1 MAIKFADDK
10 KVSLENLKT
19 EYFQAA
25 RSGENPETVEAK
37 YNEYMSEYANV
48 LKDNILTE
56 ARQIGRASCRERV

>member
-19 EYFQAA
+19 EYFKAA

-37 YNEYMSEYANV
+37 YNEYM
-48 LKDNILTE
+48 
-56 ARQIGRASCRERV
+56 